1 MFSFITGVSAHESD
15 LKQSF
20 SMSTSKADLEKLI
33 EDITTKLGQFEEE
46 LLLNPRVDKWILPE
60 MFSGVDINLGV
71 VLYHLHQIGVLRH
84 ILSDKPALQEFWKS
98 FMERPKTQ
106 EICLQGNNNRDDSAK
121 VDSEGS
127 RIDNSLEEISFDS
140 SSIDEEV
147 SQVFKQETETTNT
160 HGESK
165 ERKKLRRKKQHEERS
180 WYSLW

>member
-1 MFSFITGVSAHESD
+1 MFTGVSAPERD
-15 LKQSF
+15 LRQSF
-20 SMSTSKADLEKLI
+20 SMSTSKADLEELL

-46 LLLNPRVDKWILPE
+46 LLLNPKVDKWILPE
-60 MFSGVDINLGV
+60 MFSAVDINLGV
-71 VLYHLHQIGVLRH
+71 VLYHLHQIGVLRQ
-84 ILSDKPALQEFWKS
+84 ILTDKPALQDFWKS

-106 EICLQGNNNRDDSAK
+106 EICLHGHINRDDSVK
-121 VDSEGS
+121 VDSAGS
-127 RIDNSLEEISFDS
+127 RIDNSLEELSFDS

-147 SQVFKQETETTNT
+147 SQVFKQETESANT